1 MVSGEVVSGA
11 PSLDVGLGVSAS
23 APYHCVWPSPVSHL
37 RSKTHHLTTH
47 HLALEELKPWS

>member
-11 PSLDVGLGVSAS
+11 PSLDAGLGVSAS